1 MAKKTKRSA
10 VAKPAQKPAGKG
22 KRPKWKAAPPA
33 LVAAFEQLVGALPGA
48 QLRKMFGYPAGF
60 VNGHMFAGVFQD
72 QVFVRVGPEDH
83 EQLLSQDGAAPFE
96 PMPGRPSKE
105 SIVLPPSVV
114 ASEAKMREW
123 IARALAHAAGLPPK
137 AKR

>member
-1 MAKKTKRSA
+1 MAKKTNRPSA
-10 VAKPAQKPAGKG
+10 AKPAKKSAGK
-22 KRPKWKAAPPA
+22 RAMPKWKAAPPA

-60 VNGHMFAGVFQD
+60 ANGHMFAGVFQD
-72 QVFVRVGPEDH
+72 QVFVRVGPEDRGR
-83 EQLLSQDGAAPFE
+83 LLSQEGATPFE

-105 SIVLPPSVV
+105 SVVLPPSVV
-114 ASEAKMREW
+114 ASEAEMGEW
-123 IARALAHAAGLPPK
+123 FTRGLAYAGGKPSK